1 MGGVRI
7 DAMQTKVV
15 VARSYLGMQNA
26 LATNYALADASGE
39 ASKALQATDLY
50 GLFTE
55 IDHSKLEDL
64 VPVHQMAIDILT
76 RLNIPHDSEGIKN
89 IATMPDYMEKLVTND
104 FKYDYYYQYFSF
116 LKPFIPT
123 KDYIA
128 NVEKYA
134 TNDWAEFWFNAGQI
148 AGIIPGLAIG
158 IWNLVMA
165 IKDIAVL
172 YGKLQVAQWSA
183 IYAHVSNPVHA
194 VQEDFAWLE
203 KNIPTMVQTITDL
216 FTSKDKNI
224 ACIFINLGKFV
235 SAEVCKALTEWSQ
248 LDPGRQGYEVGE
260 LAGQILFEVAMWC
273 VGVGEVSAAIKG
285 SEATAKVVE
294 TLNSLKLGQLAEVI
308 EKAVEVRKFERL
320 LNGEKFIDKGLEEAY
335 QVYCKRKQAKHLIPR
350 NRLEWEQVR
359 DYWLN
364 DSPMARGNSFNQKAI
379 TIKKYRYHEI
389 NLANGKRLDSY
400 DPIKKRIVSRKATD
414 LEDIDISTFEG
425 YLKELKAKYK
435 PGTIIRSNKYKVL
448 DGMPIEGQ
456 MCLEIPSSNKNFKNI
471 EEYAKLSKDK
481 FDVLI
486 IFLEE

>member
-1 MGGVRI
+1 
-7 DAMQTKVV
+7 
-15 VARSYLGMQNA
+15 
-26 LATNYALADASGE
+26 
-39 ASKALQATDLY
+39 
-50 GLFTE
+50 
-55 IDHSKLEDL
+55 
-64 VPVHQMAIDILT
+64 MAIDILT
-76 RLNIPHDSEGIKN
+76 RLNIPHDSEAIKN

-203 KNIPTMVQTITDL
+203 KNIPTMVQAITDL

-285 SEATAKVVE
+285 SEATTKVVE
-294 TLNSLKLGQLAEVI
+294 TLNSLKLGKLAE
-308 EKAVEVRKFERL
+308 A
-320 LNGEKFIDKGLEEAY
+320 LEEAADTNKIIKASQKLSEFEKSSAY
-335 QVYCKRKQAKHLIPR
+335 IKASNAAKEEMLSVIKNYGDTAIDCMVNHGNKSAEIIAKHGKSALPNINEYGKSAIKFYNKFPESVVASDIIKGHGFSPPYWKSRPSYGSNQVEDVWDSAVKNSKDGIVRDKFSRKTLNWDTSKPR
-350 NRLEWEQVR
+350 NGQWDMGHTQE
-359 DYWLN
+359 
-364 DSPMARGNSFNQKAI
+364 
-379 TIKKYRYHEI
+379 
-389 NLANGKRLDSY
+389 NLFDDWYGY
-400 DPIKKRIVSRKATD
+400 
-414 LEDIDISTFEG
+414 
-425 YLKELKAKYK
+425 YLK
-435 PGTIIRSNKYKVL
+435 GTISKEDFLKWYREVGHYLPEDVTVNRSH
-448 DGMPIEGQ
+448 IAE
-456 MCLEIPSSNKNFKNI
+456 
-471 EEYAKLSKDK
+471 
-481 FDVLI
+481 
-486 IFLEE
+486 